1 MKCLLIV
8 RYLQLPNMNN
18 PAVFIKEPLTFK
30 NKFKVYPP
38 SVRDVVGNPKFTQFL
53 KILTISQEDI

>member
-1 MKCLLIV
+1 
-8 RYLQLPNMNN
+8 MNN

-38 SVRDVVGNPKFTQFL
+38 SVRDVIGNPKFAQFL